1 MTPHNQ
7 LVAYLLL
14 VAEAAEAKAQGIR
27 AIPGK
32 PPFGTAEDHSAE
44 VMGNLLDAIDR
55 VQPGLGTRLH
65 LAMNLLSSGEVV
77 HS

>member
-7 LVAYLLL
+7 LVAELLL

-27 AIPGK
+27 ATPGK
-32 PPFGTAEDHSAE
+32 LPFGAAEDHSAE
-44 VMGNLLDAIDR
+44 VMGDLLDAIDR

-65 LAMNLLSSGEVV
+65 LAMNLLSTEGELG
-77 HS
+77 